1 MATTTTRLT
10 IEDFEKLPDD
20 RARNHELV
28 EGQLVD
34 VSGNTLG
41 HNRVREYLARRLGQ
55 YVDEHKL
62 GEVVTE
68 QEYDFDGNA
77 HGPDVTF
84 VRADRVAL
92 GDRKLRVQRFVPDL
106 VVEIVSA
113 RDQFNAVMRK
123 AQRYRRCGVRDVWVL
138 TTETRQAL
146 LFSQSG
152 DKLLSENDSFQ
163 SNLIPGFC
171 MALNE
176 LFDRE

>member
-28 EGQLVD
+28 EGELVD

-92 GDRKLRVQRFVPDL
+92 GDRKLRVQRFVPDQ
-106 VVEIVSA
+106 IGRASC
-113 RDQFNAVMRK
+113 R
-123 AQRYRRCGVRDVWVL
+123 
-138 TTETRQAL
+138 
-146 LFSQSG
+146 
-152 DKLLSENDSFQ
+152 
-163 SNLIPGFC
+163 
-171 MALNE
+171 
-176 LFDRE
+176 